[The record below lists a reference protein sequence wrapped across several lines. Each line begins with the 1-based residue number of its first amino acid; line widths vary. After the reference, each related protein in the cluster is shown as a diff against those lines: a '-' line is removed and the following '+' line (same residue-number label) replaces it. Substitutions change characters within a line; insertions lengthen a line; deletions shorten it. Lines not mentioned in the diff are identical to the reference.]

1 MGNVDGFDTSRLLKK
16 SIRGLFDADLSSLRS
31 PGFARK
37 PGFAFPGEP
46 AQREEGPPDL
56 PLDPLRPWSSPSG
69 RYQVAPTLSWRNC
82 QYAKQ
87 KAAAPAPPCARDAQG
102 GASVAGG
109 RMPRATGIRTSCTA
123 RFLLCFIVQTCSVF
137 EQWRYVPIPRRA
149 GSPSAVPYREVVMP
163 REAGTPGAAVAQGGA
178 RAATAG

>member
-56 PLDPLRPWSSPSG
+56 PLDPLRPWPSPYG
-69 RYQVAPTLSWRNC
+69 RYQVAPNFSPGEIVSTKNEKWPLLRILRSRH
-82 QYAKQ
+82 
-87 KAAAPAPPCARDAQG
+87 
-102 GASVAGG
+102 
-109 RMPRATGIRTSCTA
+109 SCILHSTIFV
-123 RFLLCFIVQTCSVF
+123 FLHFSI
-137 EQWRYVPIPRRA
+137 
-149 GSPSAVPYREVVMP
+149 
-163 REAGTPGAAVAQGGA
+163 
-178 RAATAG
+178 